1 MTASRRLQ
9 IGGSIVGRS
18 RRAALPLGRE
28 GRSQLNAWY
37 IGQTITCENLA
48 IVDIDG
54 TLTKTNDIDSDCY
67 VRVVSAFLGR
77 SFSADWSAYI
87 NVTDSGIVEELCR
100 EYLGRSPTAGEMVSL
115 ESTFVSELEQAARQR
130 PGAFAPI
137 FGASEF
143 LKRSRSAGWQVALA
157 TGGWARSAELKLKA
171 AGLPTNL
178 PLASA
183 NDSRQRVGIARRAIQ
198 CLVGAKGNAE
208 RIVLIGDA
216 ALDLETAKQL
226 ELPFV
231 GIASGDRAQH
241 LRASGATHI
250 LPDFSDLQSVFA
262 ALSEA
267 GVP

>member
-1 MTASRRLQ
+1 M
-9 IGGSIVGRS
+9 
-18 RRAALPLGRE
+18 
-28 GRSQLNAWY
+28 
-37 IGQTITCENLA
+37 NLA

-54 TLTKTNDIDSDCY
+54 TLTKTNEIDSDCF

-77 SFSADWSAYI
+77 SFPADWSAYAD
-87 NVTDSGIVEELCR
+87 VTDSGIVEELCS
-100 EYLGRSPTAGEMVSL
+100 EYLGRSPTAGEMASL
-115 ESTFVSELEQAARQR
+115 ESAFVADLAQAARQR
-130 PGAFAPI
+130 PDAFAPI
-137 FGASEF
+137 PGASEF
-143 LKRSRSAGWQVALA
+143 LKGSRAAGWQVALA
-157 TGGWARSAELKLKA
+157 TGGWARSAELKLQA

-178 PLASA
+178 ALASA

-198 CLVGAKGNAE
+198 DVVGAEGAAE

-216 ALDLETAKQL
+216 LWDLETARQL

-231 GIASGDRAQH
+231 GIASGDRAEH
-241 LRASGATHI
+241 LRASGATHV